1 MRTVRSIRGDW
12 MRIIAR
18 HAFPR
23 KTPRGRIEA
32 LADALE
38 ISRRSCYAYVAEE
51 RRVPEEI
58 EQRFIGLFGAVAE
71 DGWRTIEMLR
81 PHTNKAKKKRDTKPR
96 GMSKERYQIKV
107 CRADKPE
114 RCVIVLV
121 ADYCGRCH
129 QDLKRKWTNRSR
141 SIDLSPHA
149 FAALRDLHLGVVR
162 VIITEWDDTRP

>member
-1 MRTVRSIRGDW
+1 MIALLMAVILTVHPSVPVRTPHGIPVRGVASWYDATKNNAWYTRGGTK
-12 MRIIAR
+12 
-18 HAFPR
+18 H
-23 KTPRGRIEA
+23 
-32 LADALE
+32 
-38 ISRRSCYAYVAEE
+38 YA
-51 RRVPEEI
+51 
-58 EQRFIGLFGAVAE
+58 AVGTFRWG
-71 DGWRTIEMLR
+71 DD
-81 PHTNKAKKKRDTKPR
+81 P
-96 GMSKERYQIKV
+96 YQIKV

-129 QDLKRKWTNRSR
+129 KDLKRKWTKRSR

>member
-1 MRTVRSIRGDW
+1 MIALLMAVILTVHPSVPVRTPHGIPVRGVASWYDATKNNAWYTRGGT
-12 MRIIAR
+12 
-18 HAFPR
+18 
-23 KTPRGRIEA
+23 KY
-32 LADALE
+32 
-38 ISRRSCYAYVAEE
+38 YA
-51 RRVPEEI
+51 
-58 EQRFIGLFGAVAE
+58 AVGTFRWG
-71 DGWRTIEMLR
+71 DD
-81 PHTNKAKKKRDTKPR
+81 P
-96 GMSKERYQIKV
+96 YQIKV